1 MDDRLKSEK
10 ELISSVL
17 VTMQKDPMI
26 SEFLT
31 EYRQMV
37 EREFPFRDHGCSS
50 VLEFFEMIRDTVTI
64 VKRPYGE
71 PIIRLRVDES
81 FEHIS
86 NLVKTQKKSPVKR
99 TTRSKFNTTRPFV
112 PTKRPL
118 LRRPPPQVSS
128 SWSQKALTPTA
139 LQGRQKGVGIASQSK
154 PVEWQHFRA
163 LNSVR
168 RELPSPAQ
176 RTRSVDFSCQTD
188 LESPEIFDAPN
199 VSFDREGSLVDK
211 EREDRLFRERLDL
224 GAAEA
229 SGNIVKKWQASNNPP
244 VRTFHASVESSPV
257 PISCV
262 RRLVLN
268 QQSSQLTPVGPA
280 WGVVPG
286 SVVLSP
292 QHYVIYNSFPL
303 ACAPV
308 VSAPSPIL
316 QSPKFSSL
324 NPDATEYV
332 PEIFDR
338 SGAELQVEERP
349 ELVDQWTS
357 TADLCG
363 AAHAHTSTDDLP
375 EGILD
380 EVTRAVKTLLQMHPA
395 GLEVGELIGLCRLET
410 GKDSCGET
418 ESPLEF
424 ARALLASG
432 SSISINCF
440 EPGKLVVKSLESG
453 LCPDKPF
460 ATIPKEVAHGLTSI
474 LLRYPDG
481 LDAKE
486 LLNVY
491 RKHFAPHE
499 YLDGASANAANF
511 ARDLLV
517 SVPTMT
523 VTSKGEDIFWVNLS
537 AKGCQSSSG
546 RNKDAKGLGLSSS
559 IDESDTS
566 EDESSFD
573 KQELPQTQDFLVVI
587 GEVFDPTEFYI
598 LNFATVS
605 MLQSMMTELDEFY
618 STAPLAFYSVNRKDL
633 KAGYACA
640 APYVIHG
647 KPFWHRAVVT
657 YVKAPKVCVRYVDY
671 GTVKNVK
678 IEELRRLRPDF
689 MELPAQ
695 GIRASLANLKP
706 KGSNT
711 WSVEAKRRFLALTKA
726 TGLSC
731 TVVERREDV
740 FVIELTTALDS
751 VSCSVGDILVEEG
764 FARRVPKYI
773 ESCQLAEDYK
783 VKLVVLNN
791 VRYMTGAAIS
801 RLFGWDQN
809 ECSLRL
815 QNLVLPSVFKTCSTV
830 FVGKEELPELHEQ
843 ICESED
849 SLCPSDV
856 ELYPLEQLPTI
867 LRLLEHPSKTLRREI
882 QKLADGT
889 NGYSS
894 DETTHFLDISEEDGE
909 EEECDSILRRN
920 GKRRDLVAKLESL
933 TERRRI
939 LRMRAYEADD
949 REALSQLPHVE
960 RQIGSVRS
968 LLEEFDRV
976 PSVSASQYS
985 MSAQQSVSSPS
996 PVPSV
1001 LDTATAS
1008 RRNSGG
1014 RVQDPDVSVSLQN
1027 KLLEMLISAKRGM

>member
-163 LNSVR
+163 LNSVK

-188 LESPEIFDAPN
+188 LESPEILDAPN
-199 VSFDREGSLVDK
+199 VSLDREGSLADK

-229 SGNIVKKWQASNNPP
+229 SGNIVKKWQANNNPP
-244 VRTFHASVESSPV
+244 MRTFHTTKESSPV
-257 PISCV
+257 PIPCV
-262 RRLVLN
+262 RRLVPK

-286 SVVLSP
+286 PMVLSP
-292 QHYVIYNSFPL
+292 QHYVIHNSVPL
-303 ACAPV
+303 ASAPV
-308 VSAPSPIL
+308 VSATYPTW
-316 QSPKFSSL
+316 QNPKRSNL
-324 NPDATEYV
+324 NPHANEYV

-338 SGAELQVEERP
+338 SGAELQAEERP

-375 EGILD
+375 EGISD

-481 LDAKE
+481 LDVKE

-523 VTSKGEDIFWVNLS
+523 VTSKGEDIYWVNLS

-740 FVIELTTALDS
+740 VVIELTTALDS
-751 VSCSVGDILVEEG
+751 VSCSVGDILAEEG

-894 DETTHFLDISEEDGE
+894 DETTHFLDISEEDDE

>member
-1 MDDRLKSEK
+1 MIAIWPSFLVFCTNLQQHSCDKQRPLALLPRSSLTKIAVLSNHQNGRDTHLRQIKVHSPVEQASVSILPKPRFRRFLYGEKMDDRLKSVK

-17 VTMQKDPMI
+17 VTMEKDPTI
-26 SEFLT
+26 SQFLT

-50 VLEFFEMIRDTVTI
+50 VLEFFELIQDTVTI

-86 NLVKTQKKSPVKR
+86 ILVKTQKKSSVKR
-99 TTRSKFNTTRPFV
+99 TTRSKFNTTRQFV
-112 PTKRPL
+112 PTKRPAV
-118 LRRPPPQVSS
+118 RRPPPQVSS
-128 SWSQKALTPTA
+128 SWSQKILTPTA
-139 LQGRQKGVGIASQSK
+139 LQGRQKGVGVASQSK

-163 LNSVR
+163 SNSVKQ
-168 RELPSPAQ
+168 ELPSPAQ
-176 RTRSVDFSCQTD
+176 RTRSMDFSCQTD
-188 LESPEIFDAPN
+188 LESPEILDARN
-199 VSFDREGSLVDK
+199 VGLDCEGFLADK
-211 EREDRLFRERLDL
+211 EK
-224 GAAEA
+224 GGP
-229 SGNIVKKWQASNNPP
+229 S
-244 VRTFHASVESSPV
+244 SSPV
-257 PISCV
+257 PIPCV
-262 RRLVLN
+262 RRLVPN

-286 SVVLSP
+286 PVVLSP
-292 QHYVIYNSFPL
+292 QYYMIHNSFPL
-303 ACAPV
+303 ASAPV
-308 VSAPSPIL
+308 VSVPYPTW
-316 QSPKFSSL
+316 QSPKRLSL
-324 NPDATEYV
+324 NPHATEYV
-332 PEIFDR
+332 PEIIDR
-338 SGAELQVEERP
+338 SGTELQAEKRP
-349 ELVDQWTS
+349 EL
-357 TADLCG
+357 
-363 AAHAHTSTDDLP
+363 
-375 EGILD
+375 
-380 EVTRAVKTLLQMHPA
+380 
-395 GLEVGELIGLCRLET
+395 T

-440 EPGKLVVKSLESG
+440 EPGKLMVKSLESG
-453 LCPDKPF
+453 SCPDKPS
-460 ATIPKEVAHGLTSI
+460 TMIPKEVAHGLTSI

-491 RKHFAPHE
+491 RKHFALHE
-499 YLDGASANAANF
+499 YLDGAAANAANF

-523 VTSKGEDIFWVNLS
+523 VTSKGEDIYWVNPLR
-537 AKGCQSSSG
+537 Q
-546 RNKDAKGLGLSSS
+546 RLPDAKGPGLSSS

-573 KQELPQTQDFLVVI
+573 KQELPQVQDFLVVI

-605 MLQSMMTELDEFY
+605 MLESMMAELDKFY

-633 KAGYACA
+633 KAGYVCA

-695 GIRASLANLKP
+695 GIRA
-706 KGSNT
+706 
-711 WSVEAKRRFLALTKA
+711 
-726 TGLSC
+726 
-731 TVVERREDV
+731 
-740 FVIELTTALDS
+740 
-751 VSCSVGDILVEEG
+751 VSCSIGDILVEQG

-773 ESCQLAEDYK
+773 ECCQLAEDYK

-791 VRYMTGAAIS
+791 VRYMTEAAIS
-801 RLFGWDQN
+801 RLFGWEQA

-815 QNLVLPSVFKTCSTV
+815 QNLVLPS
-830 FVGKEELPELHEQ
+830 EELPELHEQ

-894 DETTHFLDISEEDGE
+894 DETTHFLDMSEDDDE

-960 RQIGSVRS
+960 RQISSVRS
-968 LLEEFDRV
+968 LLEEFDR
-976 PSVSASQYS
+976 YS

-1014 RVQDPDVSVSLQN
+1014 RVRDPDVSVSLQN
-1027 KLLEMLISAKRGM
+1027 KLLEMLITAKRG

>member
-17 VTMQKDPMI
+17 VTMEKDPTI

-50 VLEFFEMIRDTVTI
+50 VLEFFELIQDTVTI

-81 FEHIS
+81 FKHIS
-86 NLVKTQKKSPVKR
+86 NLVKTQKKSSVKR

-112 PTKRPL
+112 PTKRPAI
-118 LRRPPPQVSS
+118 RRPPPQVSS

-139 LQGRQKGVGIASQSK
+139 LQGRPKGVGVASQSK

-163 LNSVR
+163 LNSVK

-188 LESPEIFDAPN
+188 LESLEILDAPN
-199 VSFDREGSLVDK
+199 VSLDREGSLADK
-211 EREDRLFRERLDL
+211 EREDRLFRERLYL

-229 SGNIVKKWQASNNPP
+229 SGNIVEKWQASNNPP
-244 VRTFHASVESSPV
+244 VRTFHTPVENSLV
-257 PISCV
+257 PIPCV
-262 RRLVLN
+262 RRLVPN

-286 SVVLSP
+286 PVVLSP
-292 QHYVIYNSFPL
+292 QHYMIHNSFPL
-303 ACAPV
+303 ASAPV
-308 VSAPSPIL
+308 VSTPYPTW
-316 QSPKFSSL
+316 QYPKHSNL
-324 NPDATEYV
+324 NPHATEYV
-332 PEIFDR
+332 PEIDCL
-338 SGAELQVEERP
+338 GAELQAEKRP

-363 AAHAHTSTDDLP
+363 AAHVHTSTDDLP
-375 EGILD
+375 KGVSD
-380 EVTRAVKTLLQMHPA
+380 EVTRAIKTLLQKHPA

-410 GKDSCGET
+410 GKDSCGER
-418 ESPLEF
+418 ECPLEF
-424 ARALLASG
+424 ACALLASG
-432 SSISINCF
+432 FSISINCF
-440 EPGKLVVKSLESG
+440 EPGKVVVRSLESG
-453 LCPDKPF
+453 SCPDKPS

-511 ARDLLV
+511 ARDLLL

-523 VTSKGEDIFWVNLS
+523 VTSKGEDIYWVNLS
-537 AKGCQSSSG
+537 AKGCRSSSG
-546 RNKDAKGLGLSSS
+546 RNKDTKGPGLSSS

-573 KQELPQTQDFLVVI
+573 KQELPQVQDFLVVI

-605 MLQSMMTELDEFY
+605 MLQSMMVELDKFY

-633 KAGYACA
+633 KAGYVCA

-731 TVVERREDV
+731 SVVERREDV
-740 FVIELTTALDS
+740 VVIELTTALDS
-751 VSCSVGDILVEEG
+751 VSCSIGDILVEEG

-801 RLFGWDQN
+801 RLFGWEQA

-830 FVGKEELPELHEQ
+830 FVGKQELPELHEQ

-867 LRLLEHPSKTLRREI
+867 LKLLEHPSKTLRREI

-889 NGYSS
+889 NGYLS
-894 DETTHFLDISEEDGE
+894 DETTHFLDISEEDDE

-960 RQIGSVRS
+960 RQISSVRS

-1027 KLLEMLISAKRGM
+1027 KLLEMLITAKRGM